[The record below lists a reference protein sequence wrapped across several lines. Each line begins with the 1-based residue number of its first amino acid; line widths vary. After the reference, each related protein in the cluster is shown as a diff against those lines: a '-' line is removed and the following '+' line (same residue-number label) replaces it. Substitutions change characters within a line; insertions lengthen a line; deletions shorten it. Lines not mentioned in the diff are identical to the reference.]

1 MAIILNT
8 HTPFAVPIHEW
19 TDVLSDKEN
28 KKLESYALK
37 LEKNTS
43 SNYISN
49 VNGFQSDPK
58 TPETEVELKPLYKK
72 IEHCFNEFA
81 SHMRYKTK
89 INAQF
94 TKGWFNINRKDSYN
108 LLHTHP
114 GCNFACCYYIK
125 VPKDSGDIV
134 FKNPISE
141 ERHTNHFEY
150 DAYNSFNSIDYKV
163 QFRLLRFWE

>member
-58 TPETEVELKPLYKK
+58 TF
-72 IEHCFNEFA
+72 I
-81 SHMRYKTK
+81 
-89 INAQF
+89 
-94 TKGWFNINRKDSYN
+94 
-108 LLHTHP
+108 
-114 GCNFACCYYIK
+114 
-125 VPKDSGDIV
+125 
-134 FKNPISE
+134 
-141 ERHTNHFEY
+141 
-150 DAYNSFNSIDYKV
+150 
-163 QFRLLRFWE
+163 